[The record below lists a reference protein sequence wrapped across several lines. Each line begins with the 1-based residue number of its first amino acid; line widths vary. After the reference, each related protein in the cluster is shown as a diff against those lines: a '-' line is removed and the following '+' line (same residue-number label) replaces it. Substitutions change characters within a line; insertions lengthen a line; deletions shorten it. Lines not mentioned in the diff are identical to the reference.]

1 MATPS
6 LPELASERVD
16 AEARNETLR
25 IILRESLR
33 RYRNELM
40 DTDEREILWDRIS
53 KIHTRL
59 GLKNA

>member
-6 LPELASERVD
+6 LPEQASERVD

-25 IILRESLR
+25 TILRESLR

-40 DTDEREILWDRIS
+40 DTDEREILWDRIVRLRY
-53 KIHTRL
+53 RL
-59 GLKNA
+59 GINA